1 MFGRTGKEGWVLG
14 NVGEDIGLVPWDL
27 DNSDLNQIEDE
38 FSIVLNSQLVL
49 RFCSIKPGS

>member
-1 MFGRTGKEGWVLG
+1 MGGLRRRAGYWG
-14 NVGEDIGLVPWDL
+14 NVGEDIGLVPWNL
-27 DNSDLNQIEDE
+27 DNSDLNQVEDE